1 MSQLK
6 LKEAKNKLHTWPVQT
21 FVEQSVYTI
30 FWATSKQRKIV
41 QVLVIYLLNIGFF
54 EFPLFGQSKLSG
66 RPIAAQY
73 RGDGIKSKYD
83 GRTAVGETG
92 KN

>member
-1 MSQLK
+1 MYNFLSDFQAEK
-6 LKEAKNKLHTWPVQT
+6 KCTGFGYIFT
-21 FVEQSVYTI
+21 FC
-30 FWATSKQRKIV
+30 
-41 QVLVIYLLNIGFF
+41 YLPNNIGFF

-73 RGDGIKSKYD
+73 RGDGIKPKYD

>member
-1 MSQLK
+1 M
-6 LKEAKNKLHTWPVQT
+6 
-21 FVEQSVYTI
+21 YR
-30 FWATSKQRKIV
+30 FW
-41 QVLVIYLLNIGFF
+41 LYIYFLLLPNNIGFF

-66 RPIAAQY
+66 RLIAAQY
-73 RGDGIKSKYD
+73 RGDGIKPKYD